1 MEATLEV
8 EKNKK
13 MERLKLYAG
22 LWAIFMAFVFAPALF
37 CTSTI
42 QGESFTTSLGLVAE
56 NLVQFGA
63 PNWLAYVLHVP
74 VTIVA
79 TALPSETSALVMPLI
94 LFSPWAWAAVL
105 IPMLICGAAEM
116 PFYRDMKTRI
126 DPDWQQK
133 EMEGVIV
140 KASYSSYP
148 FARLVVFL
156 AISYAIAFWFAP
168 NSRTI
173 IADDFKGQVYIA
185 DSSGKL
191 TPIDVQLNLKMY
203 DPGYIHDR
211 KPGVKNA
218 SLRMEFSGSDV
229 DKLKALGINNN
240 FIEGRHDDRTYYPNQ
255 LCEINKAVALKD
267 SRSYDSSLAFFKN
280 NYFLHTRD
288 NIGGGYTN
296 DLGCPKVMHFGIFDF
311 DNAQFAINGP
321 TNDHYLVAKLK
332 RDSRWGMFERASLA
346 AKFKANPKAS
356 LEHSSLGAPF
366 GYR

>member
-1 MEATLEV
+1 MEATFEAQQ
-8 EKNKK
+8 NKK

-22 LWAIFMAFVFAPALF
+22 LWAVFMAFVFAPALF
-37 CTSTI
+37 CTSAI
-42 QGESFTTSLGLVAE
+42 QGENFTTSLDIVAGT
-56 NLVQFGA
+56 LVQFGA
-63 PNWLAYVLHVP
+63 PHWLAYVLHVP

-79 TALPSETSALVMPLI
+79 TVLPAETSALIMPL
-94 LFSPWAWAAVL
+94 LFLWPLAAVL
-105 IPMLICGAAEM
+105 VPMLICGAAEM
-116 PFYRDMKTRI
+116 PFYREMKSRI
-126 DPDWQQK
+126 DPDWYEK

-156 AISYAIAFWFAP
+156 VICSAIALWFSP

-191 TPIDVQLNLKMY
+191 TPIDVLLNIKMY

-211 KPGVKNA
+211 KPEVNNA
-218 SLRMEFSGSDV
+218 SLRMEFSGGDV

-240 FIEGRHDDRTYYPNQ
+240 FIEGRHDDRTYYPSQ
-255 LCEINKAVALKD
+255 LCEINKAVVLKD
-267 SRSYDSSLAFFKN
+267 NRSYDSSLAYFKK

-288 NIGGGYTN
+288 KVGDGYIN
-296 DLGCPKVMHFGIFDF
+296 DLGCPSVMHFGILDF

-321 TNDHYLVAKLK
+321 TNDRYLVAKLK
-332 RDSRWGMFERASLA
+332 RDSRWGMFERSSLT
-346 AKFKANPKAS
+346 AKFKANPEAT